1 MRLTPITVFHYL
13 QSSLGPKTNPSA
25 DHFQYCIILKVIYA
39 PDEVWGRD
47 YLKSYFHMSYTESRF
62 ACAFRLLQ

>member
-1 MRLTPITVFHYL
+1 MRLTMITVL
-13 QSSLGPKTNPSA
+13 QSSLGPKINPST
-25 DHFQYCIILKVIYA
+25 DHFQYCIILKVMYT

-47 YLKSYFHMSYTESRF
+47 YLKSYFRMSYTESRF